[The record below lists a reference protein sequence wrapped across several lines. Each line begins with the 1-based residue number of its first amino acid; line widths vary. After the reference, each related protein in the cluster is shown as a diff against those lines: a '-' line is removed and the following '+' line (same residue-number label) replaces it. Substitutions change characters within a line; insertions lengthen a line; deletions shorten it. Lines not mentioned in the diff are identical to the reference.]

1 MACLEKE
8 GRLLDKE
15 GNINQTTLINFVPT
29 RPVEEIASEYV
40 DSFWRLYDPHTYL
53 GFAEKVFWRGSE
65 VRSQKSEVRRGNQ
78 NNLDNLKVYGF

>member
-1 MACLEKE
+1 MNSKHQISF
-8 GRLLDKE
+8 RLP
-15 GNINQTTLINFVPT
+15 Q
-29 RPVEEIASEYV
+29 A
-40 DSFWRLYDPHTYL
+40 LYLSLQDYI